1 MGAFHSV
8 MWCWMWDRRSL
19 GFPLSW
25 PCSAPKGLTLS
36 WQEVHLPEPGITLL
50 LKVKYF
56 CLFCFLKFW
65 PPHEACEKLHIFPL
79 NTDGITISSDPHQ
92 PESNQFHPQPCW
104 MGSVFKRRPF
114 SPHKTR
120 IHSIL
125 LAVTLSSLAVDGSWI
140 SWRGPKMLC
149 CFHARPGP
157 TPQFQKA
164 YWNSRLNVKRR
175 ASNPLYHV

>member
-56 CLFCFLKFW
+56 CLFVLFFKILATTWGMWEVTYFSCKYRWDNNFIWSSPTGKQPVPSPALLDAVSFQEEAFL
-65 PPHEACEKLHIFPL
+65 
-79 NTDGITISSDPHQ
+79 
-92 PESNQFHPQPCW
+92 
-104 MGSVFKRRPF
+104 
-114 SPHKTR
+114 
-120 IHSIL
+120 
-125 LAVTLSSLAVDGSWI
+125 
-140 SWRGPKMLC
+140 
-149 CFHARPGP
+149 P
-157 TPQFQKA
+157 TQD
-164 YWNSRLNVKRR
+164 
-175 ASNPLYHV
+175 SNPLNSLGCYSLFPGRWRLVDIVEGTQDVVLFPCTPRPYSPVPESILKFKTQR

>member
-1 MGAFHSV
+1 

-19 GFPLSW
+19 GFPLCW

-36 WQEVHLPEPGITLL
+36 WQETHLPEPGITLL
-50 LKVKYF
+50 LKVTVLLFVYF
-56 CLFCFLKFW
+56 VFLNFG
-65 PPHEACEKLHIFPL
+65 HHTRHVRSYIFFFPA
-79 NTDGITISSDPHQ
+79 NTDGIMISSDPHQ

-104 MGSVFKRRPF
+104 MGPVFKRRPF
-114 SPHKTR
+114 SPHKTP

-125 LAVTLSSLAVDGSWI
+125 FPVNRSSLAGDG
-140 SWRGPKMLC
+140 SWRGPRMLHR
-149 CFHARPGP
+149 FHACPGP

-175 ASNPLYHV
+175 VSNPLYQV